1 VRSNTLAWTQDFLS
15 RRTQKQK
22 ELDKLQDWEKK
33 WIMEFNAD
41 KCEVL
46 RISNKRKNHEA
57 SYTTHG
63 HTLILTKKAKY
74 LGSIL
79 TPNMS

>member
-1 VRSNTLAWTQDFLS
+1 
-15 RRTQKQK
+15 
-22 ELDKLQDWEKK
+22 
-33 WIMEFNAD
+33 MEFNAD